1 MARGRGKLTPQ
12 DEEYKKI
19 ISDRLNKLLYEH
31 NIKQSHL
38 ADSLKIPRSSFNEYI
53 KGSAL
58 PNPGNVQKIA
68 DYFGLLKSDIDP
80 RFLPSKEAKY
90 ELGIPTSPLV
100 NKITQISSQLE
111 IEHQEIVLETA
122 EELLEKQNNKITSIK
137 EKLYE
142 YKVYEKLSAGTGY
155 GYFGDGN
162 YDTVFHDEQMD
173 YDFAS
178 WVFGDS
184 MEPTYLNGEVVLI
197 KQTGFDY
204 DGSIYAVEWDG
215 QTYIKKI
222 YREKDGLRLVSLN
235 KKYNDR
241 FAPFEEDPRIIGKI
255 IGNFMPKDYWGV
267 LW

>member
-19 ISDRLNKLLYEH
+19 ISAKINSLLLE
-31 NIKQSHL
+31 NNLKQGHL
-38 ADSLKIPRSSFNEYI
+38 ADALEIPRSSFNEYV
-53 KGSAL
+53 KGNSL

-68 DYFGLLKSDIDP
+68 DYFGLMKSDIDP
-80 RFLPSKEAKY
+80 RFAPRKKNH
-90 ELGIPTSPLV
+90 ELKIPTSPLV
-100 NKITQISSQLE
+100 KKITTTVVELKVPRKQKVLDFATEQLKE
-111 IEHQEIVLETA
+111 Q
-122 EELLEKQNNKITSIK
+122 KNKITSIEK
-137 EKLYE
+137 KLYE

-162 YDTVFHDEQMD
+162 YDTVFYDEELD

-204 DGSIYAVEWDG
+204 EGGIYAVEWDG
-215 QTYIKKI
+215 QTYIKKV
-222 YREKDGLRLVSLN
+222 YREKGGLRLVSLN
-235 KKYNDR
+235 KKYNDK
-241 FAPFEEDPRIIGKI
+241 FAPFSEGPRVIGEI
-255 IGNFMPKDYWGV
+255 VGNFMPKEY
-267 LW
+267 

>member
-19 ISDRLNKLLYEH
+19 ISARLNQLLSEN

-38 ADSLKIPRSSFNEYI
+38 ADALEIPRSSFNEYI
-53 KGSAL
+53 KGNTL

-68 DYFGLLKSDIDP
+68 DYFGLMKSDIDP
-80 RFLPSKEAKY
+80 RFLPKGKSQ
-90 ELGIPTSPLV
+90 ELKIPTSPLV
-100 NKITQISSQLE
+100 NKITNKVVELNVPRKQKVLDFATNQLKE
-111 IEHQEIVLETA
+111 
-122 EELLEKQNNKITSIK
+122 QNNKITSIK
-137 EKLYE
+137 EHLYE

-162 YDTVFHDEQMD
+162 YDTVFYDEKMD

-184 MEPTYLNGEVVLI
+184 MEPAYLNGEVVLI

-204 DGSIYAVEWDG
+204 DGGIYAVEWDG
-215 QTYIKKI
+215 QTYIKKV
-222 YREKDGLRLVSLN
+222 YREENGLRLVSLN
-235 KKYNDR
+235 KKYNDK
-241 FAPFEEDPRIIGKI
+241 FASFDEDPRIIGKI
-255 IGNFMPKDYWGV
+255 VGNFMPKDY
-267 LW
+267 